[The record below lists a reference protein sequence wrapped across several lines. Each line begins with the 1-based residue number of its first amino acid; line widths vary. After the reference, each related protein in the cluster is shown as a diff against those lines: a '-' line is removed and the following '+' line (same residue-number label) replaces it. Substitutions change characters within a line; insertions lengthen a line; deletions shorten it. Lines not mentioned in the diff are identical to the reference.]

1 MEKNMD
7 LTPTICKDSQTPPPT
22 QPINLNPPKSLSFT
36 NATLKPYSTTTTS
49 AIVPPPSSTVVSYKE
64 CLKNHAASIGGH
76 AIDGCGEFMASSTG
90 ILTDPRSL
98 VCAACGCH
106 RNFHRRDPQ
115 EPQPPPTLLTC
126 FYSTNPSSVT
136 PTAPPPQLTPPQL
149 PHRAMSQSTSPSLSS
164 SPSHSPSP
172 MSSTPSSP
180 PPLSHVPPSSY
191 VAPHMLLAFGNNN
204 NAYSMDYQNRNFHSS
219 SLVLKTETINLSGK
233 KRYRT
238 KFSLEQKEKMFSF
251 SEKLGWRMQKGD
263 DRSVQEFCSEIGVP
277 RGVFKVWMHNNKST
291 LRKKSD
297 SAPQIEKTDSD
308 KEVGNG
314 NGNGDGINNSFN
326 INNNDIHKSEDNCVD
341 VHISFNGLSS

>member
-1 MEKNMD
+1 MD
-7 LTPTICKDSQTPPPT
+7 LTPTICKDTQTPPLT
-22 QPINLNPPKSLSFT
+22 QPINLNPTKSLSFT
-36 NATLKPYSTTTTS
+36 NGTLKHHSSSTTTTTT
-49 AIVPPPSSTVVSYKE
+49 ATVPPSSSTAVSYKE

-76 AIDGCGEFMASSTG
+76 AIDGCGEFMASSTA
-90 ILTDPRSL
+90 IPTDPRSL
-98 VCAACGCH
+98 ICAACGCH

-115 EPQPPPTLLTC
+115 EPQPPPPPTFLTC
-126 FYSTNPSSVT
+126 FYSTTPSSVT
-136 PTAPPPQLTPPQL
+136 PTAPPPPPQL

-191 VAPHMLLAFGNNN
+191 AAPHMLLALGNNN
-204 NAYSMDYQNRNFHSS
+204 NAYSIDYQNRNFHSS
-219 SLVLKTETINLSGK
+219 SLVLKTETISLSGR

-238 KFSLEQKEKMFSF
+238 KFSLEQKEKMFRF

-263 DRSVQEFCSEIGVP
+263 DRSVQEFCSEIGVA
-277 RGVFKVWMHNNKST
+277 RGVFKVWMHNNKNT
-291 LRKKSD
+291 LRKKSE

-314 NGNGDGINNSFN
+314 NGDGINKN
-326 INNNDIHKSEDNCVD
+326 EDNCAD
-341 VHISFNGLSS
+341 VHVSFNGLSS